1 MKIYEIITEEKEK
14 KLPKSSRE
22 AAPHA
27 KQFQGIDQY
36 YGMYRF
42 GIAMAGSPDKSTPKE
57 GPAKDVPAVWMYTDA
72 EKEIVGRAAK
82 NQGIKGKTIV
92 AQGPS
97 AELKSVNKTSPVA
110 KPKRNKYGV

>member
-1 MKIYEIITEEKEK
+1 MKIFEIIVEAKEK
-14 KLPKSSRE
+14 KLPKSARE

-27 KQFQGIDQY
+27 KQFTDIDQY

-42 GIAMAGSPDKSTPKE
+42 GVAMAAQPDKDTPKE

-72 EKEIVGRAAK
+72 DEEIVNKAAK
-82 NQGIKGKTIV
+82 NQGISGKTIV
-92 AQGPS
+92 KKGPS
-97 AELKSVNKTSPVA
+97 SELNTVNKVSPVA